1 MELELEKLGLEEKE
15 AQTYLSCLNFDT
27 PTPSLVAKQTGLKRA
42 TVYFYLERL
51 KEKGLIDWEVHKSRK
66 RISVVS
72 PKQGFKRYIAK
83 QKERIEQS
91 EEMVKGIL
99 AHIEKVTQEKTPD
112 SKVYHY
118 EGAEGMKFAIDKML
132 SSGKTIY
139 WFGSMEVF
147 LSAAG
152 GQKEWYKM
160 FTTRRLEE
168 GAVTCGITDKRIL
181 QYPQFSEMKEA
192 RRSFR
197 FLENDFEIPAVLAL
211 FGDSICLGS
220 KQNNEIR
227 TVLIEN
233 PLMAQ
238 TLTFLFRSLWSSLSK
253 E

>member
-15 AQTYLSCLNFDT
+15 AQTYLSCLNFDP

-42 TVYFYLERL
+42 TVYFYLERM

-99 AHIEKVTQEKTPD
+99 AH
-112 SKVYHY
+112 
-118 EGAEGMKFAIDKML
+118 IDKML